1 MRCARC
7 QGLMVARAC
16 CERGWRDVA
25 PRRPRGP
32 VMWNCLNCGNYL
44 DATIAFNRALAK
56 PETEAQR
63 NARIWRRVQA
73 EVKLMEV
80 AV

>member
-1 MRCARC
+1 MSPRCRKTII
-7 QGLMVARAC
+7 
-16 CERGWRDVA
+16 
-25 PRRPRGP
+25 
-32 VMWNCLNCGNYL
+32 MWGCLSCGCYL
-44 DATIAFNRALAK
+44 DKTIAFNRALAK